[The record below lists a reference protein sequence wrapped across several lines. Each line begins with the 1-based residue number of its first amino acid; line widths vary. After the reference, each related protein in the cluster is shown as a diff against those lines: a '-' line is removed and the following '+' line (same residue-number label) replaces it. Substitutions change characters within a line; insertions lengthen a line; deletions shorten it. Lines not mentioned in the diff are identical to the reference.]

1 MSIAIESPGHQ
12 DSVASGVRT
21 YGIKTSSIQAVR
33 GSSPSDNS
41 SKIAEMAQT
50 SAGSAAQATQK
61 FVIAHVDDIG
71 MCHGANTAFAAVA
84 GKGFITAGSVMV
96 PCPWFREIA
105 EMAATNA
112 QFDLGVHLTL
122 TSEWQ
127 HYRWRPL
134 TGSSKSSGLVDDDGY
149 MWRTAR
155 AARDH
160 AHPDAVEAELRA
172 QIDAA
177 LAAGIDATHL
187 DCHMGTALVGKFADI
202 YLRLGRDY
210 RLPVLFPR
218 HWDNYGDGLKLGD
231 VDPARHAARIADLEA
246 RGHPIIDRFVETP
259 WAALGDADAYRR
271 MIADVTPGLTF
282 LAFHPNHAGDIDAID
297 PPRARC
303 RVSEAQL
310 LQDPAFVAEVRRHDL
325 ILLGFRDIRNRLR
338 TEGGL

>member
-1 MSIAIESPGHQ
+1 
-12 DSVASGVRT
+12 
-21 YGIKTSSIQAVR
+21 
-33 GSSPSDNS
+33 
-41 SKIAEMAQT
+41 MAQ
-50 SAGSAAQATQK
+50 AAADNTDRATQK

-84 GKGFITAGSVMV
+84 GKGFITSGSVMV

-105 EMAATNA
+105 EMAAASA

-134 TGSSKSSGLVDDDGY
+134 TGASKPSGLVDDDGY
-149 MWRTAR
+149 MWPTAR
-155 AARDH
+155 AARDR
-160 AHPDAVEAELRA
+160 AHPEAVEAELRA

-187 DCHMGTALVGKFADI
+187 DCHMGTALAGPFADI

-218 HWDNYGDGLKLGD
+218 HWDNYGAGLKLGD
-231 VDPARHAARIADLEA
+231 VDPARHAARIADLET
-246 RGHPIIDRFVETP
+246 RGHPIIDRFAETP
-259 WAALGDADAYRR
+259 WVALGDDAAYRR

-282 LAFHPNHAGDIDAID
+282 LAFHPNHAGDIDVID

-303 RVSEAQL
+303 RIVEAQL
-310 LQDPAFVAEVRRHDL
+310 LQDAAFVAEVRKLDFM
-325 ILLGFRDIRNRLR
+325 LLGFRDVRDRLR
-338 TEGGL
+338 KQGAL

>member
-1 MSIAIESPGHQ
+1 M
-12 DSVASGVRT
+12 
-21 YGIKTSSIQAVR
+21 
-33 GSSPSDNS
+33 
-41 SKIAEMAQT
+41 AERA
-50 SAGSAAQATQK
+50 AAQADRTAQK

-84 GKGFITAGSVMV
+84 GKGFITSGSVMV
-96 PCPWFREIA
+96 PCPWFPEIA
-105 EMAATNA
+105 EMAATNP
-112 QFDLGVHLTL
+112 QFDIGVHLTL

-134 TGSSKSSGLVDDDGY
+134 TGSSKSGGLVDDDGC

-160 AHPDAVEAELRA
+160 AQPEAVEAELRA

-187 DCHMGTALVGKFADI
+187 DCHMGTALAAPFADI

-218 HWDNYGDGLKLGD
+218 HWDNYGAGLKLGD
-231 VDPARHAARIADLEA
+231 VDPARHATRIAELET
-246 RGHPIIDRFVETP
+246 RGHPIIDRFAETP
-259 WAALGDADAYRR
+259 WTALGDESAYRQ
-271 MIADVTPGLTF
+271 MIADVAPGLTF
-282 LAFHPNHAGDIDAID
+282 LAFHPNHAGDIDVIN

-303 RVSEAQL
+303 RIVEAQL
-310 LQDPAFVAEVRRHDL
+310 LQEPAFVAEARRQDL
-325 ILLGFRDIRNRLR
+325 ILLGFRDIRDRLR
-338 TEGGL
+338 EQRAL

>member
-1 MSIAIESPGHQ
+1 MSTLTMAHTTA
-12 DSVASGVRT
+12 ASADRT
-21 YGIKTSSIQAVR
+21 
-33 GSSPSDNS
+33 
-41 SKIAEMAQT
+41 AQ
-50 SAGSAAQATQK
+50 K
-61 FVIAHVDDIG
+61 LVIAHADDIG
-71 MCHGANTAFAAVA
+71 MCHGANSAFAAVA
-84 GKGFITAGSVMV
+84 GKGFITSGSVMV

-122 TSEWQ
+122 TSEWR

-134 TGSSKSSGLVDDDGY
+134 TGSSKASGLVDDDGY

-187 DCHMGTALVGKFADI
+187 DCHMGTALAGDFADI

-218 HWDNYGDGLKLGD
+218 RWDNYGAGLKLGD
-231 VDPARHAARIADLEA
+231 VDPKLHAARIAELEA
-246 RGHPIIDRFVETP
+246 RGHPIIDCFAETP
-259 WAALGDADAYRR
+259 WDALGDEGAYRR
-271 MIADVTPGLTF
+271 MIADVAPGLTF
-282 LAFHPNHAGDIDAID
+282 LAFHPNHAGDIDIID
-297 PPRARC
+297 PPRACC
-303 RVSEAQL
+303 RISEARL
-310 LQDPAFVAEVRRHDL
+310 FQDSAFMAEARRQKL
-325 ILLGFRDIRNRLR
+325 VLLGFRDMRDRLR
-338 TEGGL
+338 SEGAL

>member
-1 MSIAIESPGHQ
+1 
-12 DSVASGVRT
+12 
-21 YGIKTSSIQAVR
+21 
-33 GSSPSDNS
+33 
-41 SKIAEMAQT
+41 MAQT
-50 SAGSAAQATQK
+50 PGARSDDTAQK
-61 FVIAHVDDIG
+61 HVIAHADDIG

-84 GKGFITAGSVMV
+84 GKGFITSGSVMV

-105 EMAATNA
+105 EMAATEA

-122 TSEWQ
+122 TSEWR

-134 TGSSKSSGLVDDDGY
+134 TGVSKASGLVDDDGC

-155 AARDH
+155 AAHDH

-187 DCHMGTALVGKFADI
+187 DCHMGTALAPAFADI

-218 HWDNYGDGLKLGD
+218 HWDNYGTGLKLGD
-231 VDPARHAARIADLEA
+231 VDPAHHAARIADLEA
-246 RGHPIIDRFVETP
+246 RRHPVIDRFVETP
-259 WAALGDADAYRR
+259 WDALGDEDAYRR
-271 MIADVTPGLTF
+271 MIADVGPGLTF
-282 LAFHPNHAGDIDAID
+282 LAFHPNHAGDIDVID

-303 RVSEAQL
+303 RISETHL
-310 LQDPAFVAEVRRHDL
+310 FQDAAFVAEVRRQS
-325 ILLGFRDIRNRLR
+325 IVLLGFRDMRDRLR
-338 TEGGL
+338 EQGAL

>member
-1 MSIAIESPGHQ
+1 
-12 DSVASGVRT
+12 
-21 YGIKTSSIQAVR
+21 
-33 GSSPSDNS
+33 
-41 SKIAEMAQT
+41 MAQT
-50 SAGSAAQATQK
+50 PAAGGVQATRK

-71 MCHGANTAFAAVA
+71 MCHGANTAFAAVT
-84 GKGFITAGSVMV
+84 GKGFITSGSVMV

-105 EMAATNA
+105 EMAVANA

-134 TGSSKSSGLVDDDGY
+134 TGASKASGLVDDDGY

-177 LAAGIDATHL
+177 LAADIDATHL
-187 DCHMGTALVGKFADI
+187 DCHMGTALAAPFADI
-202 YLRLGRDY
+202 YLRLGREY

-218 HWDNYGDGLKLGD
+218 HWDNYGAGLKLGD
-231 VDPARHAARIADLEA
+231 ADPARHAARIADLET
-246 RGHPIIDRFVETP
+246 RGHPIIDHFAETP
-259 WAALGDADAYRR
+259 WTAFGDVAAYRR
-271 MIADVTPGLTF
+271 MVADVTHGLTF
-282 LAFHPNHAGDIDAID
+282 LAFHPNHTGDIDVID

-303 RVSEAQL
+303 RISEAQL
-310 LQDPAFVAEVRRHDL
+310 LQDPSFVAEVSRHEFT
-325 ILLGFRDIRNRLR
+325 LLGFRDTRDHLR
-338 TEGGL
+338 AQGAL

>member
-1 MSIAIESPGHQ
+1 MAPTPEERSD
-12 DSVASGVRT
+12 DSV
-21 YGIKTSSIQAVR
+21 
-33 GSSPSDNS
+33 
-41 SKIAEMAQT
+41 
-50 SAGSAAQATQK
+50 QK
-61 FVIAHVDDIG
+61 LVIAHADDIG

-84 GKGFITAGSVMV
+84 GRGFITSGSVMV

-105 EMAATNA
+105 EMAASDA

-122 TSEWQ
+122 TSEWR

-134 TGSSKSSGLVDDDGY
+134 TGASKTNGLVDDDGY

-155 AARDH
+155 AAHDH
-160 AHPDAVEAELRA
+160 AHLDAVEAELRA

-187 DCHMGTALVGKFADI
+187 DCHMGTALAPAFADI

-218 HWDNYGDGLKLGD
+218 HWDNYGVGLKLGD

-259 WAALGDADAYRR
+259 WDALGDEDAYRR
-271 MIADVTPGLTF
+271 MIADVGPGLTF
-282 LAFHPNHAGDIDAID
+282 LAFHPNHAGDIDVIN

-303 RVSEAQL
+303 RISEAHL
-310 LQDPAFVAEVRRHDL
+310 LQDAAFMAEVRARNL
-325 ILLGFRDIRNRLR
+325 VLLGFRDMRDRLR
-338 TEGGL
+338 KHGAL